1 LAGFKAAILK
11 LSQVLDKSY
20 RDESGKTMYDR
31 FQESNI
37 LENFSKDSDYA
48 EWLTKNVQDSFI
60 FGVYDRLTK
69 DIFKF
74 EDIPDFS
81 DGESWGNSISGVSAA
96 YRLLGFLFKCEHT
109 FRIFSEG
116 LRAEIELINAYVPL
130 LAGNES
136 VKKTMNVID
145 ISSNRIL
152 PKNLL
157 ENSQIAATLKGILS
171 QKTLIQMFPE
181 LVDNADDELK
191 AVNGEAKEAVKNMMM
206 AVEEPQEEDDGMQGN
221 EEEAEKEVE

>member
-1 LAGFKAAILK
+1 
-11 LSQVLDKSY
+11 
-20 RDESGKTMYDR
+20 MMDR
-31 FQESNI
+31 FKESRI
-37 LENFSKDSDYA
+37 LQNFSKDSDYA
-48 EWLTKNVQDSFI
+48 EWLVKNVQDPFI

-81 DGESWGNSISGVSAA
+81 DGESWGNTISGVSAA

-130 LAGNES
+130 LAGGES
-136 VKKTMNVID
+136 VKQSMNVIY
-145 ISSNRIL
+145 IESKRIL

-157 ENSQIAATLKGILS
+157 ENAQIAGMLKGILS
-171 QKTLIQMFPE
+171 QRTLIQMFPE

-191 AVNGEAKEAVKNMMM
+191 AVKEEA
-206 AVEEPQEEDDGMQGN
+206 
-221 EEEAEKEVE
+221 EEETERIMGSVKEPIKKENTDGLPDEEKTEKEVEVK